1 MKKYCY
7 FNGKIVA
14 LNKVDINPYDIGLL
28 RGYGVFDVMCTE
40 NEKPFLL
47 DLHWKRLQNSAR
59 ELNLKIPIA
68 KNEYKNI
75 LQKIIKLNRFS
86 KSTIRTILTG
96 GPSDNGFNHIRGNET
111 FLILVEKFMAL
122 PKEVYSKG
130 AKAITLKYNRQFP
143 LVKTTNYITAIKHQ
157 KIKEKNKAIEIIYF
171 QNGNFLEAST
181 SNLFIVKNN
190 QIITPKKNILS
201 GITRNLVIKLAKQ
214 KRINVEEQ
222 EIPEKN
228 FFTASEI
235 FLTATN
241 KGIVPIIKV
250 DDREIGDGRV
260 GKITKT
266 LINAFND
273 FSNKYH

>member
-14 LNKVDINPYDIGLL
+14 LNKVGINPYDIGLL

-40 NEKPFLL
+40 NKKPFLL

-75 LQKIIKLNRFS
+75 LQKIIKLNGFS
-86 KSTIRTILTG
+86 KSTIRTLLTG
-96 GPSDNGFNHIRGNET
+96 GPSDNGFNHISGNET
-111 FLILVEKFMAL
+111 FLILIEKSISS
-122 PKEVYSKG
+122 PKEIYSKG
-130 AKAITLKYNRQFP
+130 AKVITLKYNRQFP

-190 QIITPKKNILS
+190 KIVTPKENVLL

-214 KRINVEEQ
+214 KGIAIEER
-222 EIPEKN
+222 EISEEG
-228 FFTASEI
+228 FFAASEV

-241 KGIVPIIKV
+241 KGIVPIVKV
-250 DDREIGDGRV
+250 DNREIGNGQV
-260 GKITKT
+260 GEITKILIKT
-266 LINAFND
+266 LNDFND
-273 FSNKYH
+273 KY